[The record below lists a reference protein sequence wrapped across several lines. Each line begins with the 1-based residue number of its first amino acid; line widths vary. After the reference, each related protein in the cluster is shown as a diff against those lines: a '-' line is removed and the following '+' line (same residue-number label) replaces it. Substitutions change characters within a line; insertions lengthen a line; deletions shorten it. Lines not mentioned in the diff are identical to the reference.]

1 LGRHGV
7 AKMQA
12 YETIEYRG
20 FNINVYYDE
29 DARDPRQEFDHLG
42 KMVCFH
48 RNYILGDK
56 HDYKTSSEAVYNIL
70 LELGYE
76 TEQMH
81 VDIGNIEF
89 IKKYWPKFEKL
100 AIVLPLYLYDHS
112 GITMSTRP
120 FSCPWDSGQVG
131 FIYLS
136 RADARKEYG
145 RLTKKNLQKIIT
157 YMTGEVREYD
167 YFLTGQV
174 YGYTIEPTD
183 RNKEI
188 DCDHSCW
195 GFYGETDLSEAKSEI
210 RYAIKNYKKETVTHV
225 LMERIRKME
234 LKKLFACSWAY

>member
-1 LGRHGV
+1 
-7 AKMQA
+7 MQA

-48 RNYILGDK
+48 KRYNLGDK
-56 HDYKTSSEAVYNIL
+56 HDYRNIDEALFYIL
-70 LELGYE
+70 YFLGAWTE
-76 TEQMH
+76 TMDMDYQ
-81 VDIGNIEF
+81 DNQDF

-167 YFLTGQV
+167 YFLTGQI
-174 YGYTIEPTD
+174 YGFTIEPTD
-183 RNKEI
+183 QNKGI
-188 DCDHSCW
+188 DCDDSCW
-195 GFYGETDLSEAKSEI
+195 GFCGETDYMISEAKSSI
-210 RYAIKNYKKETVTHV
+210 NYAIKEYKKDV